1 MPETEPNKKWD
12 ALLRAYAKK
21 QRRDVEL
28 HPVSRRALQDEVKK
42 TFGTETGRGEK
53 RSLLTRWWFR
63 APLAGVFAACAV
75 MLSIQNRRF
84 EETKGLDRRMT
95 PLTAAKAPESA
106 ATLDLVKAKPMVTA
120 GGTIGGGGF
129 GGANVVARSA
139 SPLGAAAGSFR
150 QLQAYDNLTQNA
162 RSSFQNNISG
172 QKVLNSFLLDRSGD
186 RVLVTDKDGS
196 VYSGQVLAAKTE
208 TAAGYS
214 FAVHGVNNSI
224 QQAVDFKGRFDT
236 VPNQAQNVNGYVSN
250 AANQTPQ
257 ARISGTATVGA
268 TNQFRV
274 EAAPAP

>member
-21 QRRDVEL
+21 QRREVEL
-28 HPVSRRALQDEVKK
+28 HPVSRRALQDEVTR
-42 TFGTETGRGEK
+42 TFGTETDRAAK
-53 RSLLTRWWFR
+53 RSLLARWWFR
-63 APLAGVFAACAV
+63 APLAGVFAACAI
-75 MLSIQNRRF
+75 LLIIQNRRF
-84 EETKGLDRRMT
+84 EETKALDSRAM
-95 PLTAAKAPESA
+95 PSAGPMPESA
-106 ATLDLVKAKPMVTA
+106 ATLDLVKAKPAVIA
-120 GGTIGGGGF
+120 GGAIGGGGF
-129 GGANVVARSA
+129 GGATVAARSA
-139 SPLGAAAGSFR
+139 SALGAPAGSAR

-162 RSSFQNNISG
+162 RSSFQNYFSG

-196 VYSGQVLAAKTE
+196 VYSGQVVAGKAE
-208 TAAGYS
+208 TTAGYS

-236 VPNQAQNVNGYVSN
+236 VPVPLITVNGLVSN
-250 AANQTPQ
+250 AANQMPQ